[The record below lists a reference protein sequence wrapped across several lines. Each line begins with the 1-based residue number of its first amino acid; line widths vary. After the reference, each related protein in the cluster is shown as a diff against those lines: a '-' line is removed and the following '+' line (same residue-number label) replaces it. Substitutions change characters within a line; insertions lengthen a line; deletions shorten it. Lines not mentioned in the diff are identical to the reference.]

1 MGSLAPL
8 PGAVAAAWAALSLAP
23 KPLLASVSLG
33 SRPAPGNPQHSD
45 TPPVRA
51 SGTQDPLLVCLSA
64 PFPCG
69 ALAPAV
75 WASAP
80 PSRRPRRRDPELTS
94 RWCR

>member
-23 KPLLASVSLG
+23 KPLLDSVSLG

-51 SGTQDPLLVCLSA
+51 SGTQDPLLVCLWCA
-64 PFPCG
+64 
-69 ALAPAV
+69 
-75 WASAP
+75 
-80 PSRRPRRRDPELTS
+80 RPRSLGQRTPFQETPPPGP
-94 RWCR
+94 